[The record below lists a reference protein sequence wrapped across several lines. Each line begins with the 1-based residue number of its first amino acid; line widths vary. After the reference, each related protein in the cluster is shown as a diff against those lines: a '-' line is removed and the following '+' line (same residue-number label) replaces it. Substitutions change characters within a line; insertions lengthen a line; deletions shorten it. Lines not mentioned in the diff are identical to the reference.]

1 MSDKK
6 PDTAGVVVVKGSD
19 VKAESG
25 YEATMPHGFGIG
37 TQTGSKTLNVHT
49 AYLEPGQ
56 ATRAHF
62 HLYSDG
68 ACYVLEG
75 EILLVTY
82 NENYEKLEQVVR
94 AGDFIYIPRG
104 VIHKFINRS
113 ETDASRTSG
122 YTTTACTQTTARRC
136 TSTTSSRRSIE
147 TTDDQSAISP
157 VAEKPS

>member
-82 NENYEKLEQVVR
+82 NENYEKLEQEVR

-113 ETDASRTSG
+113 ETKRFANIGIYNDGVYA
-122 YTTTACTQTTARRC
+122 
-136 TSTTSSRRSIE
+136 
-147 TTDDQSAISP
+147 DDGTP
-157 VAEKPS
+157 LHKYYVEPPLD

>member
-1 MSDKK
+1 MSEKA

-19 VKAESG
+19 VKAETG

-37 TQTGSKTLNVHT
+37 TQTGSPRLNVHT

-62 HLYSDG
+62 HLHSDG

-75 EILLVTY
+75 QITLVTY
-82 NENYEKLEQVVR
+82 TENYEKLEQKVA

-104 VIHKFINRS
+104 VIHKFIN
-113 ETDASRTSG
+113 
-122 YTTTACTQTTARRC
+122 
-136 TSTTSSRRSIE
+136 TSTSERFANIGIYNDGVYA
-147 TTDDQSAISP
+147 DDGTP
-157 VAEKPS
+157 LGKFYVEPPLD